1 MSGIDE
7 SISVAQAVLASVHA
21 SGRSA
26 NSRLSYPM
34 QPECVIGKHFQHM
47 DGGEWLHTLAGMAVD
62 MGEAACGAR
71 GKRKMAEVTG
81 A

>member
-1 MSGIDE
+1 
-7 SISVAQAVLASVHA
+7 
-21 SGRSA
+21 
-26 NSRLSYPM
+26 M

-47 DGGEWLHTLAGMAVD
+47 DGREWRQTLACMAVD

-71 GKRKMAEVTG
+71 GKRKMAEVTS